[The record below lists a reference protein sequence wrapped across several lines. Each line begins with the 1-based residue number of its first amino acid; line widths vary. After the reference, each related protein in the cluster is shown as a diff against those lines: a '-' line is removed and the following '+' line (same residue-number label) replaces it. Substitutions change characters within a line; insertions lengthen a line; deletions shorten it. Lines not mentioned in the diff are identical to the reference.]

1 MRAAVQ
7 CRPVAA
13 PLRGAAAGRC
23 LLCKSTACGVAATLQ
38 LHRRNVPCAAAPR
51 RQGRRGLQ
59 PCVGQDIAPSAGAL
73 PLVPGGRVR
82 RVALNTSLASRAVY
96 GRPADQLPAGQ
107 LRYNWYL
114 AAVGGTT
121 RRYIIAS
128 RPARRWGRCEG
139 AGAVGSRS
147 TFGQRRGRKKAPRRG
162 TDASRGKCRLYG
174 YKGVLGGAVGLLRGI
189 PQCL

>member
-1 MRAAVQ
+1 MRQHLRAFFFCLNCNENHLIFLIFIHLRKSPKSLMPSGFEPLFQMDSYFYSIKIRSAPLRALAV
-7 CRPVAA
+7 PPGAA

-23 LLCKSTACGVAATLQ
+23 LLCKGTACGAAATLQ

-59 PCVGQDIAPSAGAL
+59 PCGGQDIAPSAGAL

-82 RVALNTSLASRAVY
+82 RVALNTSLASRAVN

-114 AAVGGTT
+114 AA
-121 RRYIIAS
+121 
-128 RPARRWGRCEG
+128 
-139 AGAVGSRS
+139 
-147 TFGQRRGRKKAPRRG
+147 
-162 TDASRGKCRLYG
+162 
-174 YKGVLGGAVGLLRGI
+174 
-189 PQCL
+189 

>member
-1 MRAAVQ
+1 MGVIFAARYYYSIKIRSAALAGCLQ

-23 LLCKSTACGVAATLQ
+23 LLCKGTACGVAATLQ

-59 PCVGQDIAPSAGAL
+59 PCGWQDIAPSAGAL

-82 RVALNTSLASRAVY
+82 RVALNTSLASRAVN
-96 GRPADQLPAGQ
+96 GRPADQLPVGQ

-114 AAVGGTT
+114 AA
-121 RRYIIAS
+121 
-128 RPARRWGRCEG
+128 
-139 AGAVGSRS
+139 
-147 TFGQRRGRKKAPRRG
+147 
-162 TDASRGKCRLYG
+162 
-174 YKGVLGGAVGLLRGI
+174 
-189 PQCL
+189 